1 MWRIVAGC
9 FCPTSSNNLQ
19 ILAGISTLLKFAAK
33 ELRCLLHA
41 ELSSLVICST
51 SHSPVHLMRRR
62 GCYNRI
68 TNLCLL
74 RWKYSFSSK
83 EALRAGRP
91 NMEWGASNTKYMIS
105 NSMSIPNLLECS
117 SWGQHGSLGQVY
129 SASYWCRTVKL
140 LTCAYGVWLHQ
151 WPSSMAPREK
161 AQIAM
166 SRCVPNTDHLTKHMP
181 SRF

>member
-9 FCPTSSNNLQ
+9 FPPALSNNLQ

-33 ELRCLLHA
+33 ELRRLLHA
-41 ELSSLVICST
+41 ELSSLDICST
-51 SHSPVHLMRRR
+51 PHSPVHLMRCR
-62 GCYNRI
+62 GCYDRV

-74 RWKYSFSSK
+74 RWKYSFPSK

-91 NMEWGASNTKYMIS
+91 NMEWGASNTKYMTS
-105 NSMSIPNLLECS
+105 NSMSILNLLECS

-140 LTCAYGVWLHQ
+140 FTYTHGVWPHQ
-151 WPSSMAPREK
+151 RPSSMAPRK
-161 AQIAM
+161 KRRSQCPGV
-166 SRCVPNTDHLTKHMP
+166 SQTPT
-181 SRF
+181 S